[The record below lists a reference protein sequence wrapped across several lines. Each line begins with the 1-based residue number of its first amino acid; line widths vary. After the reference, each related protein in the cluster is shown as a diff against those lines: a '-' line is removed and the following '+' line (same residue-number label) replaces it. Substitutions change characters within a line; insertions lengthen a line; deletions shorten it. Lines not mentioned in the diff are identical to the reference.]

1 MSPELSELPS
11 AAKKNPKTFAV
22 LVTLSTED
30 YKQACAAAKAHN
42 ETVEE
47 WIGSLVNTALQP

>member
-1 MSPELSELPS
+1 MSPELSKLTF
-11 AAKKNPKTFAV
+11 AAKKNRKTFAV
-22 LVTLSTED
+22 LVTLSTDD
-30 YKQACAAAKAHN
+30 YKRACAAAKAHN